1 MSSQMYYTCRQY
13 LNRAVRVTTLDGR
26 CYEGII
32 VDVDSEYLYL
42 QMTSPVAASAPSL
55 HSGGRVR
62 ISSPYP
68 YLHCLRLLLF
78 NEFAYGSGV

>member
-42 QMTSPVAASAPSL
+42 QMTSPRRGQCTVSAFWGPGANILTLSL
-55 HSGGRVR
+55 FT
-62 ISSPYP
+62 
-68 YLHCLRLLLF
+68 LLAIALI
-78 NEFAYGSGV
+78 